1 MPSIYE
7 AMHIEVNGLRVHYAL
22 EGRAT
27 APVLTLC
34 HCLAANLSMW
44 EPQLDAFSSRY
55 RVLRYDL
62 RGHGQT
68 DPTPGRYSLDLL
80 ADDLLALLDALDIDR
95 THFVGLS
102 LSGMIGLALAV
113 KAPQRVTGLV
123 ACNCMSQV
131 SPQARPQ
138 WLQRIATVE
147 AQGVAPMVEFMLGRW
162 FTEGFR
168 ARRPETV
175 KRIGDMIAS
184 TSAEG
189 YLGGCHAIVG
199 SNLADRIATISAPTL
214 VVAGEKDPATPLAVA
229 RHIHEQINGSRLAV
243 IENAAHL
250 ANVEQPQAFTEL
262 VLEFLGMLSD
272 ADAKGGALFS
282 SGS

>member
-1 MPSIYE
+1 
-7 AMHIEVNGLRVHYAL
+7 MHVEVNGLRVHYSLQGSAQ
-22 EGRAT
+22 
-27 APVLTLC
+27 APVLTVC

-44 EPQLDAFSSRY
+44 EPQLKAFSSRY

-68 DPTPGRYSLDLL
+68 DPTPGPYSLDLL

-102 LSGMIGLALAV
+102 LGGMIGLALAV

-123 ACNCMSQV
+123 ACDCMSQV
-131 SPQARPQ
+131 SPEARPQ

-147 AQGVAPMVEFMLGRW
+147 VQGVAPMVEFMLERW
-162 FTEGFR
+162 FTGGFR

-175 KRIGDMIAS
+175 KRIGDMIAG
-184 TSAEG
+184 TSAMG

-199 SNLADRIATISAPTL
+199 SNLADRIGTITAPTL
-214 VVAGEKDPATPLAVA
+214 VAAGEHDPATPLAVA
-229 RHIHEQINGSRLAV
+229 RHIHDQISGSRLAV

-250 ANVEQPQAFTEL
+250 GNVEQPQAFTEL
-262 VLEFLGMLSD
+262 VLEFLGTLSD
-272 ADAKGGALFS
+272 SDAQGANSFS